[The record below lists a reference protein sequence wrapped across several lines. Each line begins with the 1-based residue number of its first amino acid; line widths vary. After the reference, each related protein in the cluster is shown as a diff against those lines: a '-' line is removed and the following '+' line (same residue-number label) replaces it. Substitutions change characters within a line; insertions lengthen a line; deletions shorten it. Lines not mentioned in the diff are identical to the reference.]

1 MVREAFTV
9 IDEAGLH
16 ARPASLL
23 CKSAS
28 AYKGDVNIV
37 FKDKTYTLKSI
48 MILMSLGI
56 AQNAEFIIEVNGENE
71 SSKMDE
77 LKGILVE
84 NKIV

>member
-28 AYKGDVNIV
+28 QYKGDVNIV
-37 FKDKTYTLKSI
+37 YNEKTYTLKSI

-56 AQNAEFIIEVNGENE
+56 GQNAEFIIEVNGEYE
-71 SSKMDE
+71 SNKLEE
-77 LKGILVE
+77 LKSILVV
-84 NKIV
+84 NKII